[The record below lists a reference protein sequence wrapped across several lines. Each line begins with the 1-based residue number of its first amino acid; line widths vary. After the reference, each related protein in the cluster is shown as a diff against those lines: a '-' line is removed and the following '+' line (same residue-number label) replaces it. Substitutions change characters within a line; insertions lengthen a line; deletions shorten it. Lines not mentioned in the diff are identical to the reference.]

1 MKFNLEK
8 EVQKARFVIQKKG
21 IPDVKAQVACAL
33 DVSGSTQGLFTSGK
47 MQQAFQRILPI
58 GLLFDDNKEV
68 DVFTFCNGDNV
79 AHIGTPATEANYQ
92 NYIKAEILGGRNIPL
107 WGGTD
112 YAPVI
117 RKALEDFGFY
127 SKSTEKTGLFG
138 GMFGKPKESVSLGK
152 NSSSGYPVVLYHFTD
167 GQSYDE
173 AASTALLK
181 ECQDKG
187 VNFYVHFIGIGNPSY
202 FRFIEKLGDKFDN
215 VGFLSVADLDSM
227 EEEDIYEKL
236 IPEEL
241 VTWFKKSK

>member
-1 MKFNLEK
+1 MKFDLEK
-8 EVQKARFVIQKKG
+8 EVKNARFVLDKKG

-33 DVSGSTQGLFTSGK
+33 DVSGSAQGLFTSGK
-47 MQQAFQRILPI
+47 MQEAFQRILPI

-68 DVFTFCNGDNV
+68 DVFTFCDGRNV
-79 AHIGTPATEANYQ
+79 AHISSPATEKNYSG
-92 NYIKAEILGGRNIPL
+92 YIKSEILNGRNIPL

-117 RKALEDFGFY
+117 KKTLEDFGFY
-127 SKSTEKTGLFG
+127 QKTVEKGGWLSAKKEVITLSSKSL
-138 GMFGKPKESVSLGK
+138 
-152 NSSSGYPVVLYHFTD
+152 SGFPVVLYFFTD

-187 VNFYVHFIGIGNPSY
+187 VQLYVHFIGIGNASY

-215 VGFLSVADLDSM
+215 VGFLNVSDINKLADD
-227 EEEDIYEKL
+227 EAIYEKL

-241 VTWFKKSK
+241 VTWFKKG